1 MRNASRGCAVP
12 KLLVE
17 GAVVVLAGLGAWV
30 VSGGAATPLAATL
43 ATVGVLV
50 LTIGI
55 VLFYRGRDGS

>member
-1 MRNASRGCAVP
+1 M
-12 KLLVE
+12 
-17 GAVVVLAGLGAWV
+17 
-30 VSGGAATPLAATL
+30 AATL

>member
-1 MRNASRGCAVP
+1 MGREHAVP
-12 KLLVE
+12 RLLAEGALILLV
-17 GAVVVLAGLGAWV
+17 GLGAWV
-30 VSGGAATPLAATL
+30 VSGAAATPIAATL

>member
-1 MRNASRGCAVP
+1 MP
-12 KLLVE
+12 KLLAE
-17 GAVVVLAGLGAWV
+17 GALILLVGLSAWV
-30 VSGGAATPLAATL
+30 ISGGAATPIAATL

>member
-1 MRNASRGCAVP
+1 
-12 KLLVE
+12 
-17 GAVVVLAGLGAWV
+17 
-30 VSGGAATPLAATL
+30 VSGATATPIAATL